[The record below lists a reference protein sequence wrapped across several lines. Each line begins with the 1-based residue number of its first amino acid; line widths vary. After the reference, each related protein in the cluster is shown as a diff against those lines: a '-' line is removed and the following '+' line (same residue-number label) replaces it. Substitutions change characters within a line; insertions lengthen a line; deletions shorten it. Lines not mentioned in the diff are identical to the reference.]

1 MIITVTMNPAIDKT
15 IVLNRLNY
23 GGLNR
28 IQESVLDIG
37 GKGINVSKTIKNLG
51 GETLA
56 TGVIAGNSGQ
66 LIKDTLEKLEIK
78 TDFLSISGE
87 TRTNTKMIEQSGL
100 MTEFNEAGP
109 ELLKESLEDF
119 MKKLERLASPEVL
132 FVLAGSVPKGV
143 PDDIYKNIIELV
155 KEKGAKVFLDADGAL
170 FAKGLEANPDF
181 IKPNR
186 FELEFLYGQEENLSE
201 EKLIKMGHQ
210 LRERGIPIVIIS
222 LGKEGA
228 IFLIEDNIYKTLP
241 IEVDVHSAVGAGDA
255 MVAAFAYGIDTGLD
269 IIDCIRL
276 SVATSTG
283 AVTTI
288 GTKPPTRD
296 IVINLMKSVVIH
308 KL

>member
-56 TGVIAGNSGQ
+56 TGVIAGNSGR

-87 TRTNTKMIEQSGL
+87 TRTNTKMIEESGL

-119 MKKLERLASPEVL
+119 MKKLERLARPEVL

>member
-87 TRTNTKMIEQSGL
+87 TRINTKMIEQSGL

>member
-66 LIKDTLEKLEIK
+66 LIKDTLETLEIK

-87 TRTNTKMIEQSGL
+87 TRTNTKMIEKSGL

-119 MKKLERLASPEVL
+119 MKKLERLARPEVL

>member
-56 TGVIAGNSGQ
+56 TGVIAGNSGR

-87 TRTNTKMIEQSGL
+87 TRTNTKMIEESGL

-119 MKKLERLASPEVL
+119 MKKLERLASPEIL

>member
-255 MVAAFAYGIDTGLD
+255 MVAAFAYGIDTDLD